1 MFFSNVTVKSSPEK
15 EDHPCLCVYVSVSVC
30 VYVCVYVCVCVC
42 VYVGRGN
49 RKGGEDVGGASG
61 QASQAF

>member
-15 EDHPCLCVYVSVSVC
+15 EYHPCLCVYVSV
-30 VYVCVYVCVCVC
+30 CVCVC
-42 VYVGRGN
+42 VGRGN
-49 RKGGEDVGGASG
+49 REGGEDVGGASG